1 MRRVMEAA
9 TTRSPQSNRGSDD
22 ALTSVEPRQRRRAHL
37 SRTRRLSTLRC
48 FRIFLC
54 RFSLFSANRVP
65 PPWEWEFTV
74 LRTNVSFLSLGEP
87 SNRFRC
93 ISGRAQET
101 G

>member
-22 ALTSVEPRQRRRAHL
+22 ALTSVERGGSAPFVVFGF
-37 SRTRRLSTLRC
+37 SSEV
-48 FRIFLC
+48 FSFLGEPC
-54 RFSLFSANRVP
+54 T

>member
-22 ALTSVEPRQRRRAHL
+22 ALTSVERGGSAPFVVFGFSSA
-37 SRTRRLSTLRC
+37 
-48 FRIFLC
+48 